1 MLLLRELR
9 IVGSKCSIAKTRSSR
24 RQLKTLPI
32 LEMVMKDG
40 PIKGVEYKKGN
51 IIALN
56 THDKSFE
63 YFFVIIQEIE

>member
-1 MLLLRELR
+1 MAIYHYVFFNFLGNKIWNL
-9 IVGSKCSIAKTRSSR
+9 SI
-24 RQLKTLPI
+24 
-32 LEMVMKDG
+32 VMKDG

-63 YFFVIIQEIE
+63 